1 VRRIWR
7 SAFRGP
13 GIPRTDR
20 DRAWVT
26 FNTLLLHLRPIRLPA
41 RTLPFTH
48 TFGLGG
54 SGLVLFLL
62 LTVTGALKMLVYQPA
77 AGAAYD
83 SVLALER
90 EVLFGGLVRGVH
102 YWSANLLIVI
112 VLLHTARVLLT
123 GGFHGARQFNW
134 VIGCALLACVL
145 AFNFTGYLLPWDQLS
160 YWAVTIVTAM
170 LGYVP
175 AIGGALER
183 IARGGPELGTGTIV
197 LFYTLHT
204 TILPVTILFLM
215 ALHFWRV
222 RKAGGVVSPPAP
234 AGEDEGDGEK
244 VLFLPNLLL
253 REVALA
259 AVLTALVF
267 VLAAL
272 FGAPLGAPANPGMS
286 PNPAKAPW
294 YFVGFQELL
303 IHFHPTFAVL
313 VIPLLGA
320 AALLLL
326 PYLTRDDEPA
336 GRWFLSERGRRLT
349 SAAALLGVT
358 VTPVAVLLDT
368 LIGGAAQGVAGLP
381 GWLTGGVLPFA
392 LLLGCVVGFHRTL
405 RRRHG
410 ASVNEAAQ
418 ATAVLLAVAF
428 AVLTLIGVY
437 FRGAGM
443 ALAWPWRT

>member
-1 VRRIWR
+1 
-7 SAFRGP
+7 
-13 GIPRTDR
+13 
-20 DRAWVT
+20 VT

-62 LTVTGALKMLVYQPA
+62 LTFSGALKMLVYQPG
-77 AGAAYD
+77 AGAAHD

-90 EVLFGGLVRGVH
+90 DVLFGGLVRGVH
-102 YWSANLLIVI
+102 YWSANLLIVV

-134 VIGCALLACVL
+134 VIGCTLLACVL

-175 AIGGALER
+175 AIGGVLER
-183 IARGGPELGTGTIV
+183 IARGGPELGTGTLV

-204 TILPVTILFLM
+204 TILPVTVLFLM

-222 RKAGGVVSPPAP
+222 RKAGGVVLPPALV
-234 AGEDEGDGEK
+234 GEDEGEGDK

-272 FGAPLGAPANPGMS
+272 FGAPLGVPASPGMS

-320 AALLLL
+320 GALLLL
-326 PYLTRDDEPA
+326 PYLTSDEEPA
-336 GRWFLSERGRRLT
+336 GRWFLSERGLRL
-349 SAAALLGVT
+349 AGIAALLAAV
-358 VTPVAVLLDT
+358 VTPVAVLLDA

-392 LLLGCVVGFHRTL
+392 VLVGCVVGFHRTL

-410 ASVNEAAQ
+410 ATVNEAIQ
-418 ATAVLLAVAF
+418 STAVLLAVAF
-428 AVLTLIGVY
+428 AVLTLIGVF

-443 ALAWPWRT
+443 ALAWPWQT

>member
-1 VRRIWR
+1 
-7 SAFRGP
+7 
-13 GIPRTDR
+13 
-20 DRAWVT
+20 
-26 FNTLLLHLRPIRLPA
+26 
-41 RTLPFTH
+41 
-48 TFGLGG
+48 
-54 SGLVLFLL
+54 
-62 LTVTGALKMLVYQPA
+62 
-77 AGAAYD
+77 
-83 SVLALER
+83 
-90 EVLFGGLVRGVH
+90 VLFGGLVRGVH
-102 YWSANLLIVI
+102 YWSANLLIVV

-123 GGFHGARQFNW
+123 GGFHGPRQFNW
-134 VIGCALLACVL
+134 VIGCGLLATVL

-175 AIGGALER
+175 VVGGALEQV
-183 IARGGPELGTGTIV
+183 ARGGPELGTGTLV

-204 TILPVTILFLM
+204 TILPVTVVFLM

-222 RKAGGVVSPPAP
+222 RKAGGVVPPPAP
-234 AGEDEGDGEK
+234 PGEEGGDEK
-244 VLFLPNLLL
+244 VLFLPNLLM

-259 AVLTALVF
+259 TVLTALVF

-286 PNPAKAPW
+286 PNPVKAPW

-313 VIPLLGA
+313 AIPLLGA

-336 GRWFLSERGRRLT
+336 GRWFLSERGRRLAG
-349 SAAALLGVT
+349 AASLLGVT
-358 VTPVAVLLDT
+358 VTPVAVLLDA

-392 LLLGCVVGFHRTL
+392 LLLACVVGFHRAA

-418 ATAVLLAVAF
+418 ATVVLLAVAF
-428 AVLTLIGVY
+428 AVLTVIGVF

>member
-1 VRRIWR
+1 
-7 SAFRGP
+7 
-13 GIPRTDR
+13 
-20 DRAWVT
+20 VT

-62 LTVTGALKMLVYQPA
+62 LTVSGALKMLVYQPA
-77 AGAAYD
+77 AGAAHD

-102 YWSANLLIVI
+102 YWSANLLIVV

-134 VIGCALLACVL
+134 VIGCVLLACVL

-175 AIGGALER
+175 AIGAALER
-183 IARGGPELGTGTIV
+183 IARAGPELGTGTLV

-204 TILPVTILFLM
+204 TILPVTVLFLM

-222 RKAGGVVSPPAP
+222 RKAGGVVSPPA
-234 AGEDEGDGEK
+234 ASGEQDGEDEK
-244 VLFLPNLLL
+244 VLFLPNLFL
-253 REVALA
+253 REVALG

-267 VLAAL
+267 ILAAL
-272 FGAPLGAPANPGMS
+272 FGAPVGAPANPGMS

-294 YFVGFQELL
+294 YFLGFQELL

-320 AALLLL
+320 GALLLL
-326 PYLTRDDEPA
+326 PYLTRDDEPT
-336 GRWFLSERGRRLT
+336 GRWFLSERGRRL
-349 SAAALLGVT
+349 AGVAALLAVV

-368 LIGGAAQGVAGLP
+368 LIGGAAQGVAGIP
-381 GWLTGGVLPFA
+381 GWLTGGVVPFG
-392 LLLGCVVGFHRTL
+392 LLLGCVVGFHRAT

-410 ASVNEAAQ
+410 ASANEAAQ

-428 AVLTLIGVY
+428 AVLTLIGVL
-437 FRGAGM
+437 FRGEGM
-443 ALAWPWRT
+443 TLAWPWRT